1 MQAIDFNNIIHF
13 IIFENVSPQPRIKG
27 LQRILKKVFH
37 IVIHKLDAFFREPLS
52 PT

>member
-1 MQAIDFNNIIHF
+1 MQVIDSNINIKF
-13 IIFENVSPQPRIKG
+13 IIFENLNSQPRIKG
-27 LQRILKKVFH
+27 LQHILKKVFH